1 MKRILQHNRV
11 EINEIEN
18 PESRFHKDFHK
29 CKFIDPVL
37 WITLVEV
44 LPYIKFTQKIIVIM
58 PLKLIEE
65 LSNEI

>member
-29 CKFIDPVL
+29 RKFIDPVV
-37 WITLVEV
+37 WITLIEV
-44 LPYIKFTQKIIVIM
+44 LPH
-58 PLKLIEE
+58 
-65 LSNEI
+65 